1 MDKKDRASISIMKI
15 IGVTL
20 IVIFIL
26 GITVMATEVSVRTV
40 DIKLANGYQM
50 SVITS
55 KTNVYEILK
64 DNNIIV

>member
-26 GITVMATEVSVRTV
+26 GITVMATEVSVRT
-40 DIKLANGYQM
+40 L
-50 SVITS
+50 
-55 KTNVYEILK
+55 L
-64 DNNIIV
+64 